1 MTETNYILLNMMKH
15 QLLAIYQTYG
25 DFSDLLNDPAI
36 KRGYETLV
44 SVKNAD
50 ELHEWQKYI
59 AVLGLNFANPN
70 GIERRQN
77 ILGELDDLI
86 SKANE
91 STIDEF
97 IEWKISFTPSE
108 WADIE
113 NHYCELVKKIHAL
126 ADRNYDVH
134 IMLVLCGT
142 QCVAMGNDADRLF
155 EIFGWQTSTAFD
167 GEKHISFMFINK
179 YGLIVLAES
188 GYSVT
193 TVDLADT
200 DDKDE
205 AFFSD
210 SFTEDMVAEF
220 QQRIDYMRLI
230 GRNMNEFKSF
240 MDNSQSFVAPKL
252 GYNALVG
259 SQISFNAGSVTAV
272 LDDGSEITIAEG
284 NSWRLDDLGLPYMLS
299 LGAKLGEA

>member
-59 AVLGLNFANPN
+59 AVLGLSFANPN

-108 WADIE
+108 WVEIE
-113 NHYCELVKKIHAL
+113 NHNCELVKKIHAL

-142 QCVAMGNDADRLF
+142 QCVAIGNDADRLF
-155 EIFGWQTSTAFD
+155 EILGWQTSTAFD
-167 GEKHISFMFINK
+167 GEKHVSFMFISK

-193 TVDLADT
+193 TIDLADT

-205 AFFSD
+205 VFFSD